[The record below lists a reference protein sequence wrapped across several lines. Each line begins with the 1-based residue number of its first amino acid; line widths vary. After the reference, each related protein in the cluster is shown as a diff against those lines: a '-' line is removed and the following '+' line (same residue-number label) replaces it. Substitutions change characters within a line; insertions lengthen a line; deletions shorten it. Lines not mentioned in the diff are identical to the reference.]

1 MSLRKTGDGTVH
13 FVMTFNI

>member
-1 MSLRKTGDGTVH
+1 MSVRKTGDGTVH